1 MNRYETIFIL
11 DPDVPE
17 TDRGPFLDR
26 MRGLIS
32 EQGGFVAGLEEW
44 GVKKLAYEV
53 KKKQRGYYVRAD
65 YCGTG
70 PLVSE
75 MERQFRIDDRVLRFM
90 TVQLAAHVSIERIQ
104 EELALAAAKA
114 AEPPRDEASEAEQ
127 APSGALEETAEEGEI
142 ANTEPKEEEE

>member
-17 TDRGPFLDR
+17 TERGPFLDR

-70 PLVSE
+70 PLVGE
-75 MERQFRIDDRVLRFM
+75 MERQFRIDDKVLRFM
-90 TVQLAAHVSIERIQ
+90 TVQIAAHVSIENIK
-104 EELALAAAKA
+104 EELAVAAAKA
-114 AEPPRDEASEAEQ
+114 AEPPQSEASAAGET
-127 APSGALEETAEEGEI
+127 PSGASEDTAEEGDI
-142 ANTEPKEEEE
+142 ATTDSIEEEE